1 MVHTLEAA
9 TCRGGCL
16 SRGGPIVTPPSHR
29 FTFRPLQESDLP
41 TLREWLLRPHVAQW
55 WGPAESIAQLREN
68 YIAGAAETGAT
79 RAYIAYEG
87 AAPIGFIQVYVVM
100 GAGGGW
106 WPEET
111 DPGAR
116 GTDQFLAE
124 ARRMGRGLSPA
135 MLRAFLEQLFA
146 EPAVTVVQT
155 DPDPTNRRAI
165 RAYARAGFHE
175 VGLVTTPDGPALLM
189 RCTRQ
194 SLARAVEKTA

>member
-1 MVHTLEAA
+1 M
-9 TCRGGCL
+9 
-16 SRGGPIVTPPSHR
+16 GPIVTTPSPR

-41 TLREWLLRPHVAQW
+41 TLRGWLLRPHVAEW
-55 WGPAESIAQLREN
+55 WGPAESIAELRQN
-68 YIAGAAETGAT
+68 YIDGAAERGAT

-106 WPEET
+106 WPEEA

-116 GTDQFLAE
+116 GTDQFLAD
-124 ARRMGRGLSPA
+124 ASRVGQGLGPA
-135 MLRAFLEQLFA
+135 MLRAFLDQLFA

-155 DPDPTNRRAI
+155 DPHPSNRRAI
-165 RAYARAGFHE
+165 RAYARAGFDE
-175 VGLVTTPDGPALLM
+175 VGRVATPDGPALLM

-194 SLARAVEKTA
+194 SLARAVEITA